1 MGLLHVLLDLLYPPK
16 CPFCGQVLERG
27 EEGWCAPCR
36 EDLPWTQP
44 GDGKTVEGCDACLS
58 PLWYRDGPR
67 DGMHRY
73 KFQGG
78 QGHARLFGDLM
89 AQCLRD
95 RWAGGADLVTWAP
108 LHPRRKRERG
118 YDQAELLARS
128 ACRRWDTR
136 PERLLEKTR
145 DNPAQSGL
153 TDREARR
160 ENVKGAY
167 RAAGDCRGRRVLL
180 VDDICTTG
188 ATLGQCAAVLLDAGA
203 EAVVCAAAAR
213 TPPGRPDASD
223 EELF

>member
-1 MGLLHVLLDLLYPPK
+1 MNPVKLLLDLLYPPK
-16 CPFCGQVLERG
+16 CPFCGRVLERG

-78 QGHARLFGDLM
+78 QGHARLFGALM

-95 RWAGGADLVTWAP
+95 RWAGPADLVTWAP

-118 YDQAELLARS
+118 YDQAELLARRVGEL
-128 ACRRWDTR
+128 CGLPVECT
-136 PERLLEKTR
+136 LEKVRST
-145 DNPAQSGL
+145 AVQSQTGE
-153 TDREARR
+153 DEARWA
-160 ENVKGAY
+160 NVQGAY
-167 RAAGDCRGRRVLL
+167 RALDGLDLTGKRVVLI
-180 VDDICTTG
+180 DDVATSG
-188 ATLGQCAAVLLDAGA
+188 ATLSQCAAALRKAGA
-203 EAVVCAAAAR
+203 GCVVGLTFAR
-213 TPPGRPDASD
+213 AR
-223 EELF
+223 